1 MRPPLRGR
9 LHGLFLSLIWLGVMA
24 CGGSVEG
31 WTEEGDRLLRSNDLA
46 GAEKAYNRALEKD
59 PHYAPA
65 VYGKGWSL
73 YASGFDDLED
83 TARRLFDRAI
93 DYDPEFFGGYRG
105 RGVLLL
111 ETGNI
116 PAAEDFLR
124 KAYERAP
131 EEPTVVESM
140 GQLYLRAGHLEPAR
154 RVFEQ
159 AVELAPERGEL
170 RRFLADVALAQGN
183 FELALA
189 ELEKGRRAPLSGR
202 RGLLLLEE
210 GEVYVHTAAAQAL
223 LEGKLGGK
231 GRDVA
236 AAGAALDSAEVVAGR
251 MDEAGFQREA
261 SSLRLDRILPLRKR
275 IAEGSDV
282 LSVGGPTE
290 PSASG
295 EQP

>member
-1 MRPPLRGR
+1 
-9 LHGLFLSLIWLGVMA
+9 MA

-31 WTEEGDRLLRSNDLA
+31 WTEEGDRLLRANDLA

-59 PHYAPA
+59 PHHAPA

-111 ETGNI
+111 EAGNI

-154 RVFEQ
+154 KVFAQ

-223 LEGKLGGK
+223 LEGKLGEK
-231 GRDVA
+231 GRDLTA
-236 AAGAALDSAEVVAGR
+236 AAAALDSAEVVAER
-251 MDEAGFQREA
+251 MDEAGFQSEA
-261 SSLRLDRILPLRKR
+261 SSLRVDRILPLRKR

-282 LSVGGPTE
+282 LSVEGPKE